1 MKDNDIL
8 GNPELHARLCLSA
21 CILAELL
28 RQAPASVGIEQLAQ
42 QAGHPREEVEQMCS
56 RLHRNGLLLPDAGRD
71 AIWRLAGDP
80 SSMTLADLFS
90 ALLAPSSG
98 H

>member
-8 GNPELHARLCLSA
+8 GNPHLHERLCLAS

-28 RQAPASVGIEQLAQ
+28 RQSPAGVGIDQLVQVAC
-42 QAGHPREEVEQMCS
+42 HPREEVEQMCD
-56 RLHRNGLLLPDAGRD
+56 RLYHTGLLQPDPGREGF
-71 AIWRLAGDP
+71 WRLAGDP
-80 SSMTLADLFS
+80 ARMTLADLFS
-90 ALLAPSSG
+90 ALLAPSIG